1 MRWRPSKPPCSAGTS
16 GRICRVNAW
25 LTIARAAAREHA
37 TYDLRTVGWPLGAS
51 VLAASKA
58 LRVAGPRQRGFDLL
72 LKAHHLRLSPGI
84 DQQIVRTVA
93 EATALERSGK
103 ATGLWSL
110 YDDAIAAAV
119 GNFRK
124 TPGAGATRFL
134 GSRILVIKSA
144 TPQERGVIAVDY
156 QYVFPLMAGLFDLRA
171 ICDRY
176 DLVLEPSWADVCAP
190 EILLFTKQTPPVYVQ
205 TIEPRDQNVLK
216 SLDTNLRAVPLAAN
230 WWGDPR
236 HSPVSTAPRDIDVI
250 MVAAWADIKRHWRV
264 FRALAD
270 LRKRG
275 RRLKTVLVGYRYD
288 RTREDIEGLAAY
300 FGIRDQIE
308 TYERISQN
316 EVSALLAR
324 SKVKVLWSRRE
335 CANRAIIEA
344 MMADVPV
351 IVREG
356 LTFGYQYPYVNEHT
370 GRFVPEG
377 QLADAIVEMIDTRQR
392 FSPRQWVLEHMTCVH
407 ATRALEQYLQKAREE
422 RGEPWTSGLVVKT
435 STLDTQ
441 RYYNPEDRGRF
452 ETDYA
457 FLESTIRQPA

>member
-1 MRWRPSKPPCSAGTS
+1 MPWRHSSLPCGGGTPC
-16 GRICRVNAW
+16 RICRVNAS

-37 TYDLRTVGWPLGAS
+37 TYDLRAVGWPLGAS

-58 LRVAGPRQRGFDLL
+58 LRLAGSPRQGCDLL
-72 LKAHHLRLSPGI
+72 LKAHHLRLSPGV
-84 DQQIVRTVA
+84 DHRIVRTVA
-93 EATALERSGK
+93 EATALERTGR

-110 YDDAIAAAV
+110 YDDVISAAV
-119 GNFRK
+119 ANFRK
-124 TPGAGATRFL
+124 TQGAGAKRFL

-144 TPQERGVIAVDY
+144 TPQERGVIVVDY
-156 QYVFPLMAGLFDLRA
+156 QYVFPLIAGLFDLPA
-171 ICDRY
+171 ICERY

-190 EILLFTKQTPPVYVQ
+190 EILLFTKQTTPVYVQ
-205 TIEPRDQNVLK
+205 TIEPRDQGVLK
-216 SLDTNLRAVPLAAN
+216 SLNSNLSAVPLAAN

-236 HSPVSTAPRDIDVI
+236 HSPVSTAARDIDVI

-264 FRALAD
+264 FSALAD

-275 RRLKTVLVGYRYD
+275 RRLRTALVGYRYD
-288 RTREDIEGLAAY
+288 RTREDIESLAGY

-308 TYERISQN
+308 TYERISQD

-356 LTFGYQYPYVNEHT
+356 LTFGYRYPYVNEHT

-377 QLADAIVEMIDTRQR
+377 QLAEAIVEMIDTRQR
-392 FSPRQWVLEHMTCVH
+392 FSPRQWILEHMTCVH
-407 ATRALEQYLQKAREE
+407 ATRALEQFLRRAREE
-422 RGEPWTSGLVVKT
+422 RGEPWSSGLVIKT

-441 RYYNPEDRGRF
+441 RYYNPDDRSRF
-452 ETDYA
+452 DPDYA
-457 FLESTIRQPA
+457 FLESTLQHAT